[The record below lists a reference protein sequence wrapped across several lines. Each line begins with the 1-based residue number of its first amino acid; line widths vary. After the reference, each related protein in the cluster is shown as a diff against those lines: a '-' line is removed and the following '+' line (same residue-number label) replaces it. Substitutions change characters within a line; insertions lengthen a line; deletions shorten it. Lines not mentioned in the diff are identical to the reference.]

1 MANDFTQSI
10 TNLNAGVSADFG
22 LAVLW
27 DLHRTSAIQ
36 SMVRALNGL
45 NEVGPICYA
54 NVYFALVA
62 QCHKVFYPLVR
73 HFGDN
78 SFSHLENIIG
88 NRHSH
93 ESSSAR
99 LFTEY
104 ALMQNADDYVMQS
117 QRRSVSCK
125 RAIQQMFLT
134 HGAGNLQETLN
145 AKTEEIMD
153 DLDSF
158 LKDFSDWYNF
168 EREDHDMDVRASNVF
183 PGNPER

>member
-1 MANDFTQSI
+1 
-10 TNLNAGVSADFG
+10 
-22 LAVLW
+22 
-27 DLHRTSAIQ
+27 
-36 SMVRALNGL
+36 
-45 NEVGPICYA
+45 
-54 NVYFALVA
+54 
-62 QCHKVFYPLVR
+62 
-73 HFGDN
+73 
-78 SFSHLENIIG
+78 
-88 NRHSH
+88 
-93 ESSSAR
+93 
-99 LFTEY
+99 
-104 ALMQNADDYVMQS
+104 MQNADDYVMQS